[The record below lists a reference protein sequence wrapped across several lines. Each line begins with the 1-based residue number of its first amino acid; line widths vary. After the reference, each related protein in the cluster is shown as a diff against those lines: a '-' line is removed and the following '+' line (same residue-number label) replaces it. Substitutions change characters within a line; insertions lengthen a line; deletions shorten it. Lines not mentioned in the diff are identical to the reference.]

1 MIACISP
8 ADINF
13 EETLNTLKYANRARN
28 ITNKAVVNRDAH
40 ASLIASLRRE
50 VSLLK
55 MQLRCSADPDDTRLS
70 LTFEGMRM
78 GSSPPR
84 SASAMSA
91 HASAAP
97 SQMELLQVRARVL
110 VAFHPLVLVMLLLV
124 MLPQLKDENK
134 RLTALVDT
142 LQRQLQELA
151 MNRCCTSTKPQ
162 PQFLTRNPNPQTETA
177 FN

>member
-1 MIACISP
+1 
-8 ADINF
+8 
-13 EETLNTLKYANRARN
+13 
-28 ITNKAVVNRDAH
+28 
-40 ASLIASLRRE
+40 
-50 VSLLK
+50 
-55 MQLRCSADPDDTRLS
+55 
-70 LTFEGMRM
+70 
-78 GSSPPR
+78 
-84 SASAMSA
+84 MSA

-97 SQMELLQVRARVL
+97 SQMELLQVRARVS
-110 VAFHPLVLVMLLLV
+110 VVFHPLVLVMLLLV